1 MSLMTLVVI
10 CNLENLMTSRD
21 FRIIRAGIANINFL
35 YLMAKGGDYEEVVTG
50 LIRTL
55 GDRLE

>member
-1 MSLMTLVVI
+1 MALVVVY
-10 CNLENLMTSRD
+10 NLVNLMTSRD
-21 FRIIRAGIANINFL
+21 FRIIGAGIANINFL

-55 GDRLE
+55 EDKIE